1 MHTVIRTMP
10 KLKDQNKVNAIHKA
24 TIELV
29 TKTGFSGLK
38 MAEVAKKSG
47 VATGTLYVYYSSKED
62 LINDVYVVTK
72 KEIAAAII
80 SPEYL
85 KETFYETFKAM
96 WYGYF
101 SYCLQY
107 PEKMLF
113 VEQFI
118 YSGYISEVNMETTD
132 SYFESLDQFLLD
144 GQKQGYIKGLDVEII
159 KAHLQGSIHEIV
171 KMIVKGN
178 IELQKNSMHTC
189 FKMAW
194 NSIGE

>member
-1 MHTVIRTMP
+1 MRGVLVNMP

-62 LINDVYVVTK
+62 LINDVYLITK
-72 KEIAAAII
+72 KEISAAII

-85 KETFYETFKAM
+85 KDTFYETFKAM

-101 SYCLQY
+101 GYCLQY

-118 YSGYISEVNMETTD
+118 YSGYISEENMQTTD
-132 SYFESLDQFLLD
+132 SYFESLDQFLID
-144 GQKQGYIKGLDVEII
+144 GQKQGYIKDVDVEIV
-159 KAHLQGSIHEIV
+159 KAQLQGAIHEIV
-171 KMIVKGN
+171 KMVVKGN
-178 IELQKNSMHTC
+178 IQLQKDGMHTC
-189 FKMAW
+189 FTMAW
-194 NSIGE
+194 NSIRK

>member
-1 MHTVIRTMP
+1 MP
-10 KLKDQNKVNAIHKA
+10 KLKDQNKVNSIHKA

-47 VATGTLYVYYSSKED
+47 VATGTLYVYYKSKEE
-62 LINDVYVVTK
+62 LINDVFLVTK
-72 KEIAAAII
+72 EEIAGAII
-80 SPEYL
+80 NPEYI

-101 SYCLQY
+101 GYCLKY

-118 YSGYISEVNMETTD
+118 YSGYISEMNIAKTD
-132 SYFESLDQFLLD
+132 AYFEPLDQFLIE
-144 GQKQGYIKGLDVEII
+144 GQKNKHIKNIDVEII
-159 KAHLQGSIHEIV
+159 KAHLQGSVHEIV
-171 KMIVKGN
+171 KMKEKGE
-178 IELQKNSMHTC
+178 IELEKNGMHAC
-189 FKMAW
+189 FNMAW
-194 NSIGE
+194 DSIKT

>member
-1 MHTVIRTMP
+1 MP

-24 TIELV
+24 AIELV

-47 VATGTLYVYYSSKED
+47 VATGTLYVYYKSKEE
-62 LINDVYVVTK
+62 LINDVYLVTK
-72 KEIAAAII
+72 EEIAGAII
-80 SPEYL
+80 NPEYL

-101 SYCLQY
+101 GYCLQY

-118 YSGYISEVNMETTD
+118 YSGYISEINIAKAD
-132 SYFESLDQFLLD
+132 SHFEPLDQFLIQ
-144 GQKQGYIKGLDVEII
+144 GQKNGHIKEMHVEII
-159 KAHLQGSIHEIV
+159 KAHLQGSVHEIV
-171 KMIVKGN
+171 KMKVRGDIQLEEDG
-178 IELQKNSMHTC
+178 MHTC
-189 FKMAW
+189 FNMAW
-194 NSIGE
+194 DGIKT

>member
-1 MHTVIRTMP
+1 MP
-10 KLKDQNKVNAIHKA
+10 KLKDQNKVEAIHKA

-47 VATGTLYVYYSSKED
+47 VATGTLYVYYKGKEE
-62 LINDVYVVTK
+62 LINDVYVITK
-72 KEIAAAII
+72 KEIAGAII
-80 SPEYL
+80 NPEYL

-101 SYCLQY
+101 GFCLKQ

-118 YSGYISEVNMETTD
+118 YSGYISETNIETAD
-132 SYFESLDQFLLD
+132 AYFESLNQFLLE
-144 GQKQGYIKGLDVEII
+144 GQKQGNIKEMDVEIL

-171 KMIVKGN
+171 KMIVKGH
-178 IELQKNSMHTC
+178 IELRKDGMHTC
-189 FKMAW
+189 FTLAW
-194 NSIGE
+194 NSIKK